1 MRPRDLLGVAIRAFG
16 LWNLYQA
23 LYDFFFLIL
32 RQHQSTAAFEAWQQ
46 GALVAFRL
54 MVGIFLLV
62 MADLL
67 VRAVYGAAIEPG
79 ER

>member
-16 LWNLYQA
+16 LWNIYQA
-23 LYDFFFLIL
+23 LYDGFYLAL
-32 RQHQSTAAFEAWQQ
+32 MRRGSNVAFEADQQ
-46 GALVAFRL
+46 AALAIFHFVL
-54 MVGIFLLV
+54 GVFLLV

-67 VRAVYGAAIEPG
+67 VRAIYGAAIEPR

>member
-16 LWNLYQA
+16 LWNIYQG
-23 LYDFFFLIL
+23 LYDLFVLLL
-32 RQHQSTAAFEAWQQ
+32 RNRSGALAVAPWETE
-46 GALVAFRL
+46 ALVAFHL
-54 MVGIFLLV
+54 VVGIFVIVL
-62 MADLL
+62 ADLV